1 MNRNAKNLPSM
12 RNRQLGNTK
21 INYGETL
28 FKVLFIVFLTLGI
41 SATFIALFIEEYF
54 SIILTIG
61 VNTILFS
68 FLFKFMES
76 VILLLKGIKKELQN
90 ND

>member
-1 MNRNAKNLPSM
+1 MNKTQKTYPSM

-21 INYGETL
+21 VNYGETL
-28 FKVLFIVFLTLGI
+28 FKVLFVVFLILGI
-41 SATFIALFIEEYF
+41 ITTFIAFFSEEYF
-54 SIILTIG
+54 TIILTIG

-76 VILLLKGIKKELQN
+76 VILLLKDITIELKK
-90 ND
+90 